1 MTTTFPA
8 KWPRAR
14 LHAQEAM
21 IDELDGLFF
30 DFVCTYNVMFD
41 VDAIALSSRVDWDVY
56 TIETG

>member
-8 KWPRAR
+8 KWQRAR

-30 DFVCTYNVMFD
+30 DSVCTYNVMFD
-41 VDAIALSSRVDWDVY
+41 VDAIARSSGIDRDVY
-56 TIETG
+56 TNETG